1 MPNSTASK
9 PALRKLPFAA
19 LVAMLLALPFG
30 TSGAAAKDFQLG
42 APVVATI
49 SLPDAWSPNVTE
61 RGVEATTADD
71 EIYVA
76 VNVASAR
83 NVEDAMKQALAYL
96 VSQGVEIDPS
106 TQRQREMTING
117 MPTLFLGY
125 SGKDSEGEQAEIS
138 VGILIANPET
148 VLILSYWGSK
158 DGEKTYASELGA
170 ILQSLAKV
178 Q

>member
-1 MPNSTASK
+1 MLKFAPRQFAATALLA
-9 PALRKLPFAA
+9 ALLSLPFAPTRA
-19 LVAMLLALPFG
+19 E
-30 TSGAAAKDFQLG
+30 AKDFQLG
-42 APVVATI
+42 APVVASI
-49 SLPDAWSPNVTE
+49 SLPDAWSPSVTE
-61 RGVEATTADD
+61 RGVEATSADD

-106 TQRQREMTING
+106 TQRQREMTVNG
-117 MPTLFLGY
+117 MPTMFLGF

-158 DGEKTYASELGA
+158 EGETTYANELSG
-170 ILQSLAKV
+170 ILQSLTKV

>member
-1 MPNSTASK
+1 MHMSTIRTFSLA
-9 PALRKLPFAA
+9 AFAA
-19 LVAMLLALPFG
+19 ALLSLSFG
-30 TSGAAAKDFQLG
+30 SGGAAAKDFQLG

-49 SLPDAWSPNVTE
+49 SLPDAWSPSITE

-96 VSQGVEIDPS
+96 VSQGVEIDPA

-117 MPTLFLGY
+117 MPTMFLGF

-158 DGEKTYASELGA
+158 EGEKTYATELSA